1 MDVDDTI
8 MEKLSSACTH
18 NMDSE
23 EVMGMFS
30 ANQVRAPHAPLLFTS
45 SKIRAKKNKT
55 LEFLSEHPDVEM
67 TLRKAVPAAAKLRQR
82 VCKSVADLQKE
93 MSQCIMDKIQKRDQT
108 DLEKMERQVLDLLSS
123 ENPDYVGAFPS
134 LNSASVDILQDIL
147 KGAVVG
153 QKFLH
158 NWNERRSHSSTTY
171 FGRIEKLKVPKT
183 KNCKK
188 HYIICYWEQTGDY
201 VEDGEDYNIQLQELA
216 MDYIQGD
223 VQFIE

>member
-1 MDVDDTI
+1 M
-8 MEKLSSACTH
+8 MEKLSSARTH

-30 ANQVRAPHAPLLFTS
+30 ANQVRAPHASLLFTS
-45 SKIRAKKNKT
+45 SKIRAKNKKT
-55 LEFLSEHPDVEM
+55 LEFLSEHPDVEI
-67 TLRKAVPAAAKLRQR
+67 TLKKAVPAAAKLRQR
-82 VCKSVADLQKE
+82 VRKSVADLQKE
-93 MSQCIMDKIQKRDQT
+93 MLQRIMDKIKTIDQSNRK
-108 DLEKMERQVLDLLSS
+108 EMERQVLHLLSS

-153 QKFLH
+153 QKILH

-171 FGRIEKLKVPKT
+171 FGKIEKLKVPKT

-188 HYIICYWEQTGDY
+188 HYICYWEPTGDY
-201 VEDGEDYNIQLQELA
+201 DEDGEDYNIKLQELA
-216 MDYIQGD
+216 VDYIQGD